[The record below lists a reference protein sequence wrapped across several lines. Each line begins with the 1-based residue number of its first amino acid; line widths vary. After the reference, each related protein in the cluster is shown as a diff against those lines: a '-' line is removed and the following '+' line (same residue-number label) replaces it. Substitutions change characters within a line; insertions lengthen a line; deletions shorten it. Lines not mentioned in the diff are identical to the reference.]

1 MFSYKRNKMNKRELE
16 AVLKD
21 LRKLQ
26 NNLLLANKT
35 KDRRCRDKR
44 IREAKLAI
52 SDYAHYLPE
61 EVACILWN
69 KVDVNPM
76 SYQYAEND
84 IKRSITVI
92 EEWIKTLP
100 ESSQE

>member
-1 MFSYKRNKMNKRELE
+1 MNKKELE
-16 AVLKD
+16 AILRD
-21 LRKLQ
+21 LRNLQ
-26 NNLLLANKT
+26 NNLLLAYMT
-35 KDRRCRDKR
+35 KDRRCKDKR

-61 EVACILWN
+61 EVACLLWN

-76 SYQYAEND
+76 SYQYAVSD
-84 IKRSITVI
+84 INRSITVI